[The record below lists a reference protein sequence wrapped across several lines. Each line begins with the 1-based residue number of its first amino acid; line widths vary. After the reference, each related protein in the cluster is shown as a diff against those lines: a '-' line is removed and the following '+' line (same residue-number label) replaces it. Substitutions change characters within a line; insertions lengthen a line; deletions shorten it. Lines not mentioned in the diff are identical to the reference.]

1 MSYFSVFIGENVRKF
16 FEGMNQGVLFMLI
29 SSFSFAFDG
38 AFAKVLS
45 QSFDSVEVV
54 FFRNGITMFLI
65 ASSVFKKPI
74 QQLGGKPWLLLF
86 RALIGFLSMLV
97 FYYNIAHIPLADAI
111 TFSRTAPIFT
121 AILAFVFLK
130 EHIGWKGWVAVF
142 FGFVGIV
149 FVMKPSEL
157 FLFSKTDIFGLMSGL
172 GAALAYTSVRELNK
186 VYDTRVIVL
195 AFVSTSTIFPAI
207 FMTIS
212 EFYHVEMFD
221 FMLGHFIMPSGK
233 EWILIALMGV
243 AGTFGQYYM
252 TKAFAVA
259 KAGIVG
265 AAGYSII
272 FFSLIIGMILGDPLP
287 DFMGLFGILLV
298 VLSGIIVAKEKE

>member
-1 MSYFSVFIGENVRKF
+1 
-16 FEGMNQGVLFMLI
+16 MNQGVLFMLI

-38 AFAKVLS
+38 AMAKVLS

-65 ASSVFKKPI
+65 ASSILKKPI
-74 QQLGGKPWLLLF
+74 QQIGGKPWLLLF
-86 RALIGFLSMLV
+86 RAIIGFLSMLV
-97 FYYNIAHIPLADAI
+97 FYYNIAHIPLADAM

-121 AILAFVFLK
+121 AILAFFFLK
-130 EHIGWKGWVAVF
+130 ERIGWKGWVAVF

-149 FVMKPSEL
+149 MVMKPSAL
-157 FLFSKTDIFGLMSGL
+157 FMFTKTDIFGLMSGL

-207 FMTIS
+207 FMAIS
-212 EFYHVEMFD
+212 EFYSVETFD
-221 FMLGHFIMPSGK
+221 FMLGRFIMPSGK
-233 EWILIALMGV
+233 EWLLIALMGV
-243 AGTFGQYYM
+243 CGTFGQYYM
-252 TKAFAVA
+252 TKAFSVA

-272 FFSLIIGMILGDPLP
+272 FFSLLIGILLGDPLP

>member
-1 MSYFSVFIGENVRKF
+1 MGVVVKEF
-16 FEGMNQGVLFMLI
+16 FTGMNKGVLFMLI

-38 AFAKVLS
+38 AFAKILS
-45 QSFDSVEVV
+45 HSFDSVEVV
-54 FFRNGITMFLI
+54 FLRNGLTMFII
-65 ASSVFKKPI
+65 ASSFLKKPI
-74 QQLGGKPWLLLF
+74 SQVGGKPWLLLF
-86 RALIGFLSMLV
+86 RAAIGFLAMLA
-97 FYYNIAHIPLADAI
+97 FYYNIAHIPLADAM

-121 AILAFVFLK
+121 AILAFIFLK
-130 EHIGWKGWVAVF
+130 ERIGWKGWVAVF

-149 FVMKPSEL
+149 MVMKPSEL
-157 FLFSKTDIFGLMSGL
+157 FMFSKTDIFGLISGL

-207 FMTIS
+207 FMVIS
-212 EFYHVEMFD
+212 EFYHVPMFD
-221 FMLGHFIMPSGK
+221 FMLGHFVMPSGK
-233 EWILIALMGV
+233 EWLIIVLMGIS
-243 AGTFGQYYM
+243 GTFGQYYM

-272 FFSLIIGMILGDPLP
+272 FFSLVIGLVLGDPLP

-298 VLSGIIVAKEKE
+298 ILSGIIVAKEKE

>member
-1 MSYFSVFIGENVRKF
+1 
-16 FEGMNQGVLFMLI
+16 MLI

-54 FFRNGITMFLI
+54 FFRNGLTMLI
-65 ASSVFKKPI
+65 IGASILKAPLKQV
-74 QQLGGKPWLLLF
+74 GGKPWLLLF
-86 RALIGFLSMLV
+86 RAVIGFLSMFV

-121 AILAFVFLK
+121 AIFAFVLLK
-130 EHIGWKGWVAVF
+130 EHIGWKGWVAIF
-142 FGFVGIV
+142 FGFIGIV
-149 FVMKPSEL
+149 CVMKPSGL
-157 FLFSKTDIFGLMSGL
+157 QFSQTDFFGLMSGL

-195 AFVSTSTIFPAI
+195 AFVSTGTVFPAL
-207 FMTIS
+207 FMVLS
-212 EFYHVEMFD
+212 EFYHVEVID
-221 FMLGHFIMPSGK
+221 FMLGHFVWPTLF
-233 EWILIALMGV
+233 EWCLILCMGV
-243 AGTFGQYYM
+243 AGSVGQFYM
-252 TKAFAVA
+252 TKAFATT

-272 FFSLIIGMILGDPLP
+272 FFSLIIGIILGDPLP

-298 VLSGIIVAKEKE
+298 VLSGIIVAKEKA

>member
-1 MSYFSVFIGENVRKF
+1 MKEF
-16 FEGMNQGVLFMLI
+16 FLGINKGVIFMLI

-45 QSFDSVEVV
+45 HDMDSVEVV
-54 FFRNGITMFLI
+54 FFRNGLTMLFVALSI
-65 ASSVFKKPI
+65 FKLPI
-74 QQLGGKPWLLLF
+74 KQVGGKPWLLLF
-86 RALIGFLSMLV
+86 RAVIGFASMLV
-97 FYYNIAHIPLADAI
+97 FFYNIAHIPLADAI

-130 EHIGWKGWVAVF
+130 EKIGWKGWVAVF
-142 FGFVGIV
+142 VGFIGIV
-149 FVMKPSEL
+149 FVMKPSGL
-157 FLFSKTDIFGLMSGL
+157 MLSKTDVFGLCSGL

-195 AFVSTSTIFPAI
+195 AFTSTGTIFPAL
-207 FMTIS
+207 FMVLSDYFHTP
-212 EFYHVEMFD
+212 MFD
-221 FMLGHFIMPSGK
+221 FMLGHFVMPSGVA
-233 EWILIALMGV
+233 WLYIILMGFSG
-243 AGTFGQYYM
+243 AIGQVYM
-252 TKAFAVA
+252 TKAFATT

-272 FFSLIIGMILGDPLP
+272 FFSLIIGIFLGDALP
-287 DFMGLFGILLV
+287 DFAGLFGILLV